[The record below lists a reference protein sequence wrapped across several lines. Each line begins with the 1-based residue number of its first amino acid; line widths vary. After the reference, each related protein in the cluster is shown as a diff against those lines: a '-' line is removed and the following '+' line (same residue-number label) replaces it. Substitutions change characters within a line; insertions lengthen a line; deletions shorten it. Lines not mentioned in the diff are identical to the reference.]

1 MVVVALPESVIS
13 ERHYHHLNRARH
25 ELIGCLETIKE
36 NADQLIA
43 AHHMR
48 RAIDLVGALTGSTAT
63 DDILSAIFSK
73 FCVGK

>member
-1 MVVVALPESVIS
+1 LAAVQ
-13 ERHYHHLNRARH
+13 
-25 ELIGCLETIKE
+25 E

-43 AHHMR
+43 AHHVR
-48 RAIDLVGALTGSTAT
+48 QAINLLGALTGSTAT